1 MGIVGICLNLKEM
14 SIVKKPSVT
23 YNQRKEL
30 KMAKTKN
37 RIRKMT
43 FQKQHRNINFEPL
56 SENDKYIIKTAGY
69 KREGRTLNE
78 ILPRTTRRA
87 ARPQHI

>member
-1 MGIVGICLNLKEM
+1 M

-56 SENDKYIIKTAGY
+56 SENDKYLIEELGY
-69 KREGRTLNE
+69 RKQEVRGQRYDENISR
-78 ILPRTTRRA
+78 IARRSV
-87 ARPQHI
+87 RP